1 MSFKELFVA
10 AWMVACFALMTI
22 CTLSGCATVKQ
33 PISPRYYKPR
43 LNNWTGTLLGETPA
57 DDLDAA
63 QTCSPTMKND
73 GKCVVMIAE
82 DFFEFKHQC
91 VDSISSATDA
101 PVLIQDV
108 MKPKLKP

>member
-10 AWMVACFALMTI
+10 AWMVACFALMSI
-22 CTLSGCATVKQ
+22 CTMSGCAS
-33 PISPRYYKPR
+33 PLERISPRYYKPR
-43 LNNWTGTLLGETPA
+43 LAAWNGALLGETPE

-63 QTCSPTMKND
+63 QTCAPTMKTD

-82 DFFEFKHQC
+82 DFFEFKQQC
-91 VDSISSATDA
+91 VNSISADTNA
-101 PVLIQDV
+101 PVLLQDV